1 MMGALWTAASG
12 MKAQQT
18 NLDVTA
24 NNLANANTFGFKKVR
39 AEFKDL
45 LYRTARAAGTPMASG
60 TQWPVG
66 TQIGMGVMNSATS
79 RSFQQGDFQNSENP
93 FDVVIEGEGF
103 FQIQRP
109 DGQIVYTRDGSF
121 KTDANGQLVT
131 SEGLLLIPN
140 ITVPQGAQDFTI
152 TPEGTISVRVQG
164 SNQTQTLGQIQLAR
178 FINPAGL
185 TATGHNLF
193 VENEA
198 SGRPVLSQPG
208 VEGMGTLAQ
217 GFIEMSN
224 VKVVDEMVNLIVAQ
238 RAYEANSKSVQT
250 SDEMLSLANNLRR

>member
-66 TQIGMGVMNSATS
+66 TQIGMGVLNSATT
-79 RSFQQGDFQNSENP
+79 RMFQQGDFQSTENP
-93 FDVVIEGEGF
+93 FDVVIEGDGF
-103 FQIQRP
+103 FQVQRP
-109 DGQIVYTRDGSF
+109 DGQIGYTRDGSF
-121 KTDANGQLVT
+121 KTDGNGQLVT
-131 SEGLLLIPN
+131 SDGLLLIPQ

-152 TPEGTISVRVQG
+152 TPEGMVTVRQG
-164 SNQTQTLGQIQLAR
+164 ANANVQTLGQIQLAR

-185 TATGHNLF
+185 TATGRNMFLPT
-193 VENEA
+193 EA
-198 SGRPVLSQPG
+198 SGQPILNQPG
-208 VEGMGTLAQ
+208 QDGMGVITQ